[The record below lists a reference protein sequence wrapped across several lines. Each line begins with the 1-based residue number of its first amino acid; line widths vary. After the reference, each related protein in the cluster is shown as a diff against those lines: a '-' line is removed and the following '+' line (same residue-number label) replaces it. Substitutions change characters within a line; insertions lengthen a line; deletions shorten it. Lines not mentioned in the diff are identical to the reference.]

1 MFQIST
7 KVDYGLIV
15 MRSLA
20 LHYAEGP
27 VSLRTIA
34 EENQLPYRYLTQIV
48 MPLRRAAL
56 IKSFEGSRGG
66 YQLSRN
72 PSSITLQ
79 DIALALAP
87 HKRLNRCLRTDHAAC
102 SLKHQCSMSSWWL
115 HFNVRFQK
123 MIHDIKLSDLV

>member
-79 DIALALAP
+79 DIARVLAP